1 MSFFGDLVRTA
12 MGGNTPFWQNTQAAS
27 SAMSGGGGHPRQT
40 PKAAAPATPVRAP
53 VGGPPDPMGDPN
65 VQAYL
70 QSLNGLL
77 NGGGGGGGGGFDASA
92 YKMMGYGNIYDA
104 AGELANMFNA
114 RTGGINSA
122 YDQATGRLNE
132 TKVGATNEINQ
143 AQADFLRAFQQNEA
157 SYAREHSAIDRGI
170 RSDQAET
177 QRNLKADLAGV
188 TADLQAQGG
197 DVAAH
202 TAQLAGALGQ
212 LQAQGQLDKDLSA
225 RMKSINNDQARDRKD
240 ASAGTTQAGQTTLQ
254 NNYSDILGRI
264 EAERA
269 KELASAE
276 IAYQQGL
283 MENNRQ
289 VAAQRAQVDQF
300 NAQQSARAAA
310 ARQASQGQAQDPLD
324 RAMALAKL
332 QGMNLENSALAK
344 SLQGEAPNT
353 RDINDRVI
361 GSEARDAIM
370 MSNGDPNVAY
380 QLLSAEKEHGDRS
393 DEWLQNVNRQ
403 LMYYFNPQY
412 SSNAYFS
419 DMSSQTVA
427 PALFAAFGR

>member
-1 MSFFGDLVRTA
+1 
-12 MGGNTPFWQNTQAAS
+12 
-27 SAMSGGGGHPRQT
+27 
-40 PKAAAPATPVRAP
+40 
-53 VGGPPDPMGDPN
+53 MGDPN

-70 QSLNGLL
+70 QSLNNLL
-77 NGGGGGGGGGFDASA
+77 QGGGGGGGGFDASA
-92 YKMMGYGNIYDA
+92 YKMMGYGSIYDA
-104 AGELANMFNA
+104 AGELANMYNA
-114 RTGGINSA
+114 RTGGINNA
-122 YDQATGRLNE
+122 YNQATGRLNE

-177 QRNLKADLAGV
+177 QRSLKQDLAGV

-202 TAQLAGALGQ
+202 TAQLTGALAD
-212 LQAQGQLDKDLSA
+212 LKAQGQLDKTLSA

-269 KELASAE
+269 KELAAAE
-276 IAYQQGL
+276 MAYQQGL
-283 MENNRQ
+283 MENQRQ
-289 VAAQRAQVDQF
+289 VAAQRMQIDQF

-310 ARQASQGQAQDPLD
+310 ARQASGQGQDPLD

-344 SLQGEAPNT
+344 SLQGEAPTT

-361 GSEARDAIM
+361 GTEARDAIL

-380 QLLSAEKEHGDRS
+380 QLLSAEKDHGNRTDA
-393 DEWLQNVNRQ
+393 WLQNVNRQ

-427 PALFAAFGR
+427 PALLAALGR